1 MASDPF
7 LHRLR
12 GLDICDLSDAIDA
25 LGLTPAVTGLV
36 LTSGAGENGARPI
49 AGRAV
54 TVKIGAG
61 PSPPGVS
68 RHLSTAA
75 VEAGGPDN
83 VIVVEQLTGIDAAG
97 WGGILSRAAQHRG
110 IAGSI
115 CDGPTR
121 EIEEANKIGYPVY
134 ARGCTARTAR
144 GRIHEAGCQV
154 PIRIGDAT
162 VTPGDYVAADRS
174 GCVVI
179 AAARIAEVLD
189 RAEAI
194 LAKSDQMAAAVA
206 RGEPVSKVMG
216 ASYETMLERQ

>member
-1 MASDPF
+1 MADDP
-7 LHRLR
+7 LVARLR
-12 GLDICDLSDAIDA
+12 ALDICDISDAIDA
-25 LGLTPAVTGLV
+25 LGMTPAATGLV
-36 LTSGAGENGARPI
+36 LTSGKGPI
-49 AGRAV
+49 AGRAI
-54 TVKIGAG
+54 TVKIGIG
-61 PSPPGVS
+61 PSPPGVT

-97 WGGILSRAAQHRG
+97 WGGILSRAARHRG

-115 CDGPTR
+115 VDGLTR
-121 EIEEANKIGYPVY
+121 DVEEADKVSYPVY

-154 PIRIGDAT
+154 PIRFGDHT
-162 VTPGDYVAADRS
+162 VAPGDYVAVDRS
-174 GCVVI
+174 GCVI
-179 AAARIAEVLD
+179 IPAARITEVLE

-194 LAKSDQMAAAVA
+194 FAKSEAMVAAVA

-216 ASYETMLERQ
+216 ASYETMLEKK

>member
-1 MASDPF
+1 MADDP
-7 LHRLR
+7 LVARLR
-12 GLDICDLSDAIDA
+12 ALDVCDISDAIDA
-25 LGLTPAVTGLV
+25 LGMTPAVTGLV
-36 LTSGAGENGARPI
+36 LTSGKGPI
-49 AGRAV
+49 AGRAI
-54 TVKIGAG
+54 TVKIGIG
-61 PSPPGVS
+61 PSPPGVT

-97 WGGILSRAAQHRG
+97 WGGVLSRAARHRG

-115 CDGPTR
+115 VDGLTR
-121 EIEEANKIGYPVY
+121 DVEEADKVSYPVY

-154 PIRIGDAT
+154 PIRFGDHT
-162 VTPGDYVAADRS
+162 VVPGDYVAVDRS
-174 GCVVI
+174 GCVI
-179 AAARIAEVLD
+179 IPAARTTEVLE

-194 LAKSDQMAAAVA
+194 FAKSEAMVAAVA

-216 ASYETMLERQ
+216 ASYETMLEKK

>member
-1 MASDPF
+1 MADDP
-7 LHRLR
+7 LVARLR
-12 GLDICDLSDAIDA
+12 ALDICDISDAIDA
-25 LGLTPAVTGLV
+25 LGMTPAVTGLV
-36 LTSGAGENGARPI
+36 LTSGKGPI
-49 AGRAV
+49 AGRAI
-54 TVKIGAG
+54 TVKIGIG
-61 PSPPGVS
+61 PSPPGVT

-97 WGGILSRAAQHRG
+97 WGGILSRAARHRG

-115 CDGPTR
+115 VDGLTR
-121 EIEEANKIGYPVY
+121 DVEEADKVAYPVY

-154 PIRIGDAT
+154 PIRFGDHT
-162 VTPGDYVAADRS
+162 VVPGDYVAVDRS
-174 GCVVI
+174 GCVI
-179 AAARIAEVLD
+179 IPTARIIEVLE

-194 LAKSDQMAAAVA
+194 FAKSEAMVAAVA

-216 ASYETMLERQ
+216 ASYETMLERK

>member
-1 MASDPF
+1 MAIDPF
-7 LHRLR
+7 VALLP
-12 GLDICDLSDAIDA
+12 GLDVLDLSDAIDA
-25 LGLTPAVTGLV
+25 LGMTPAVTGLI
-36 LTSGAGENGARPI
+36 LTSGTGPV
-49 AGRAV
+49 AGRAI

-61 PSPPGVS
+61 PSPPGVT

-115 CDGPTR
+115 VDGLTR
-121 EIEEANKIGYPVY
+121 DVEEANKIGYPVY

-154 PIRIGDAT
+154 PIRLGETT

-179 AAARIAEVLD
+179 PAARIAEVLE

-194 LAKSDQMAAAVA
+194 LAKSDQMVAAVN

-216 ASYETMLERQ
+216 ASYETMLERKER

>member
-1 MASDPF
+1 MADDP
-7 LHRLR
+7 LVARLR
-12 GLDICDLSDAIDA
+12 ALDICDISDAIDA
-25 LGLTPAVTGLV
+25 LGMTPAVTGLV
-36 LTSGAGENGARPI
+36 LTSGKGPI
-49 AGRAV
+49 AGRAI
-54 TVKIGAG
+54 TVKIGIG
-61 PSPPGVS
+61 PSPPGVT

-97 WGGILSRAAQHRG
+97 WGGILSRAARHRG

-115 CDGPTR
+115 VDGLTR
-121 EIEEANKIGYPVY
+121 DVEEADKVSYPVY

-154 PIRIGDAT
+154 PIRFGDHT
-162 VTPGDYVAADRS
+162 VAPGDYVAVDRS
-174 GCVVI
+174 GCVI
-179 AAARIAEVLD
+179 IPAARITEVLE

-194 LAKSDQMAAAVA
+194 FAKSEAMVAAVA

-216 ASYETMLERQ
+216 ASYETMLERK